1 MRKETRGWAGLS
13 VQGKDGSNSSFHILL
28 VASSKWRAAQ
38 EVPDAPSA
46 PPDAGQVR
54 PGMDLGCLYWIT
66 AAHQPGPGANS
77 TWGEWDKDAVFALG
91 WKHPELLLN
100 EELVFIMKSW
110 RGESRWLEGWCR
122 PGLQLE
128 RSSGSH
134 SSASH
139 PGGLASA
146 PCARLSLCHV
156 PTEQ

>member
-1 MRKETRGWAGLS
+1 MRKERRGWAGLS
-13 VQGKDGSNSSFHILL
+13 VQGKNGANSSFRILL

-46 PPDAGQVR
+46 VR
-54 PGMDLGCLYWIT
+54 WIT
-66 AAHQPGPGANS
+66 AAHQPRPGANS

-91 WKHPELLLN
+91 WKHLELLLN

-110 RGESRWLEGWCR
+110 RGEGRWLEGWCR

-128 RSSGSH
+128 RCPCSH
-134 SSASH
+134 SSDSH